1 MHRTKGDY
9 LATHG
14 IFLQN
19 RETLIKNLQNCFFSI
34 NFDESSILDKSL
46 LDINVSYLVN
56 YRVIKQNFSAIS
68 LDGGTTSQEI
78 VDAVTNEIDTNLVP
92 ISNVVFI
99 MTD

>member
-1 MHRTKGDY
+1 MFPDSKLAADWGKKGGPGMHRTKGDY

-34 NFDESSILDKSL
+34 NFYESRILDKSL

-56 YRVIKQNFSAIS
+56 YRVIKQNFTTVS
-68 LDGGTTSQEI
+68 LD
-78 VDAVTNEIDTNLVP
+78 
-92 ISNVVFI
+92 
-99 MTD
+99 